1 MSDRGRAELAAAN
14 RESNK
19 TVRRLWLVAAIQAI
33 VARPVFLVGGA
44 AVDLH
49 TGSYRPTDV
58 DIVGVVTTEEMADLL
73 LAGFTDLAGRHLR
86 WDYSDG
92 SMELIEFP
100 DTVLD
105 GHFEQV
111 RLGDDVVVNVIS
123 VESLVVDRI
132 HQATDGSLVTYE
144 EAVRL
149 VAAVAHRVDWE
160 AVAADLEGRPE
171 AVYLRSMEWAYKIL
185 TASGRE
191 DLGTNHFAR

>member
-1 MSDRGRAELAAAN
+1 MSDRGHAELTEAN
-14 RESNK
+14 RESDK

-58 DIVGVVTTEEMADLL
+58 DIVGVVTAEDLADLF
-73 LAGFTDLAGRHLR
+73 LAGFTELAGRHLR

-92 SMELIEFP
+92 SAELIEFP

-149 VAAVAHRVDWE
+149 VTAVADRVDWKVV
-160 AVAADLEGRPE
+160 VADIEGRPE
-171 AVYLRSMEWAYKIL
+171 AVYLRSMEWAHEIL

-191 DLGTNHFAR
+191 DLSATHFAR